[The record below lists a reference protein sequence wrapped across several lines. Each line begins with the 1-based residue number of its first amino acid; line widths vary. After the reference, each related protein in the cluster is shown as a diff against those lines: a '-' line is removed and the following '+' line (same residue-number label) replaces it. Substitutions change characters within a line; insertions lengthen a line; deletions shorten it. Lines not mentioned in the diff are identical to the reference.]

1 MGSMSGMTARLMMI
15 CEKNPV
21 MKTSANQ
28 TSKPWMSPRSIWMH
42 WAIPLVHA
50 ALEEHLPKG
59 DGPDLQHDDAP
70 PDVADGLIPVHG
82 EDEPAGFAVPADGH
96 EEGGKRP

>member
-42 WAIPLVHA
+42 WAIHLSTPPLRSTC
-50 ALEEHLPKG
+50 PKAM
-59 DGPDLQHDDAP
+59 AP
-70 PDVADGLIPVHG
+70 ICSTMMPHPMLRTA
-82 EDEPAGFAVPADGH
+82 
-96 EEGGKRP
+96 